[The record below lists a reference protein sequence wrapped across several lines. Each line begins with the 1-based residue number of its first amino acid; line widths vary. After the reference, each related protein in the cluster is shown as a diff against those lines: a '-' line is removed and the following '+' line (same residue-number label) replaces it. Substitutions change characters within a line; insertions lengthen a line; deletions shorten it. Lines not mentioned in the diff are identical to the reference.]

1 MKNTL
6 FAEVSGTPILGTD
19 VVRSVKRFL
28 TERENDPHY
37 ADIPNDENIAYI
49 NAEGLQRAIDRIA
62 LKLVAQSEG
71 FIIDDETVSAAIFEL
86 RTQYEDDNDWEI
98 LLDDLGLEDS
108 TLRSELH
115 TDLMVE
121 ALFTSRVEALNA
133 PGDEEAKEYYQHNKE
148 SMQIPDKYTFIEM
161 EVSEN
166 AREAAAVL
174 AEVDGAK
181 IMSLAKE
188 RGLKCSFS
196 ENMSKIELPEALQNV
211 LSDLPE
217 GKIASLPADD
227 GTVVLVK
234 LLKKNEGRIMEAEEV
249 LPGLKEYLTVMQH
262 KALYDVLVEEALDK
276 ATIVYHNAD
285 LLKNLKAVK

>member
-6 FAEVSGTPILGTD
+6 FAEVSGTPILGAD
-19 VVRSVKRFL
+19 VSRSVKRIL

-37 ADIPNDENIAYI
+37 ADIPNDDNVAYI
-49 NAEGLQRAIDRIA
+49 NAEGLQQAIERIA
-62 LKLVAQSEG
+62 LKIMAQSEG
-71 FIIDDETVSAAIFEL
+71 FTIDDDTVSTAIFEL

-108 TLRSELH
+108 TLRGELH
-115 TDLMVE
+115 TDLIVE
-121 ALFTSRVEALNA
+121 ALFASRIEALA
-133 PGDEEAKEYYQHNKE
+133 EPGDEEAKEYYRHNKD
-148 SMQIPDKYTFIEM
+148 SMQVPARYTFIEM
-161 EVSEN
+161 EVSTN

-174 AEVDGAK
+174 AQEDGAK

-188 RGLKCSFS
+188 RGLKCSHS
-196 ENMSKIELPEALQNV
+196 ESMSKLDLPESLQNV

-234 LLKKNEGRIMEAEEV
+234 LLKKIEGRVMEVDEV
-249 LPGLKEYLTVMQH
+249 LPGLKEYLQVMQH

-276 ATIVYHNAD
+276 ANIIYHNAD
-285 LLKNLKAVK
+285 LLKNLKVGK